1 MEKKFKNAYENESTH
16 NVLLEMLVNSNLR
29 KQINNNALLV
39 NYDNDRQLNYIKDVI
54 INRPNLL
61 AKVKFE
67 EHINFQQITDF
78 FMKDSKDYFQWKFN
92 NKIED
97 IYD

>member
-1 MEKKFKNAYENESTH
+1 MEKKFKSCYENESTH
-16 NVLLEMLVNSNLR
+16 NVLLEMLMNSSLR

-39 NYDNDRQLNYIKDVI
+39 NYDNDRQMNYIKHEI
-54 INRPNLL
+54 ITRPNLL

>member
-1 MEKKFKNAYENESTH
+1 MEKIFKSSWENETTH
-16 NVLLEMLVNSNLR
+16 DVLLEMLVNSNLR

-39 NYDNDRQLNYIKDVI
+39 NYDNDRQLNYIKDAI
-54 INRPNLL
+54 ITRPNLL
-61 AKVKFE
+61 AKVKFK

-97 IYD
+97 LYD

>member
-1 MEKKFKNAYENESTH
+1 MEKKFKNSYENESTH
-16 NVLLEMLVNSNLR
+16 NVLLEMLLNSNLR

-54 INRPNLL
+54 INKPNLL